1 MKKWFK
7 RITAGAVAAVVFGM
21 ALMPQGE
28 ARAASARIQVSVP
41 ENKVT
46 TYRQGETKSFVLE
59 LKNSGTEEL
68 KNVKAV
74 PRLEGEEGQWPFAT
88 EYQSYE
94 AEKESMAPGET
105 WQASFGFT
113 ARPDAAP
120 GRYRVVF
127 DVSAVGDG
135 QEDIGGS
142 SSFYVN
148 VAAQES
154 GKTPDSSQPQGSA
167 GESWQGSGGDQDGS
181 GGWTPA
187 AAVAQ
192 ADDGSMPALAGGFEN
207 GPVTGGGQSA
217 SGTVPRVIVTGF
229 DTDPGEVK
237 AGTDFKLTIHLKNTS
252 KSSRVSNILFELAA
266 PTEGRDEQT
275 TAPAFLPASGASSLY
290 LDQIGAGGTADISI
304 QLNAK
309 ADLVQKPYSIN
320 LAMKYEDQNASQIE
334 AQSSISIPVRQ
345 EARFEF
351 SDFEVTPAVIS
362 PGEESNVSCSLYN
375 LGRVKLYNVKAVF
388 EGKSIKKEELF
399 VGSVEPGASA
409 AIDAMLEGEKET
421 KGPEKVKMTLTY
433 EDEAGKVSKAE
444 KELQLE
450 VAAAVETVDWSQTD
464 MEAARPFPV
473 LPAAAA
479 VLTVAAGTAA
489 ALMWRRKKRAA
500 EEEVQYEL
508 DGPSEDE

>member
-28 ARAASARIQVSVP
+28 SRAAAARIQVSVP
-41 ENKVT
+41 ENRVPA
-46 TYRQGETKSFVLE
+46 YEQGETKTFVLE
-59 LKNSGTEEL
+59 VKNNGPDEL
-68 KNVKAV
+68 KNIKAV

-88 EYQSYE
+88 DYQSYE
-94 AEKESMAPGET
+94 EGKESMAPGET

-113 ARPDAAP
+113 ARGDAAL

-127 DVSAVGDG
+127 DVSATGSG
-135 QEDIGGS
+135 GEDIGGS

-148 VAAQES
+148 VTANES
-154 GKTPDSSQPQGSA
+154 GKEPDGSKPQGGA
-167 GESWQGSGGDQDGS
+167 GESWQGAGGAQDGPA
-181 GGWTPA
+181 GWTA
-187 AAVAQ
+187 AREVQ
-192 ADDGSMPALAGGFEN
+192 TEGGSMAALAGSFEN
-207 GPVTGGGQSA
+207 GPVTGGGQAS

-252 KSSRVSNILFELAA
+252 KASRVSNLLFELAA

-320 LAMKYEDQNASQIE
+320 LAMKYEDQNAAQIE

-351 SDFEVTPAVIS
+351 SDFEVTPTVIS

-375 LGRVKLYNVKAVF
+375 MGRVKLYNVKALF
-388 EGKSIKKEELF
+388 EGKGIKKEELF

-409 AIDAMLEGEKET
+409 AIDAMLEGEKKT
-421 KGPEKVKMTLTY
+421 KGPEKVKMTVTY
-433 EDEAGKVSKAE
+433 EDEAGKISKAE

-450 VAAAVETVDWSQTD
+450 VAEAVETTEWDEAD
-464 MEAARPFPV
+464 MKPAPSFPFVPV
-473 LPAAAA
+473 AAA
-479 VLTVAAGTAA
+479 VLAAAAGTTAA
-489 ALMWRRKKRAA
+489 VIWKRKKRAA
-500 EEEVQYEL
+500 EEEVLYEL

>member
-142 SSFYVN
+142 S
-148 VAAQES
+148 AQ
-154 GKTPDSSQPQGSA
+154 
-167 GESWQGSGGDQDGS
+167 GD
-181 GGWTPA
+181 
-187 AAVAQ
+187 
-192 ADDGSMPALAGGFEN
+192 
-207 GPVTGGGQSA
+207 
-217 SGTVPRVIVTGF
+217 RHRI
-229 DTDPGEVK
+229 
-237 AGTDFKLTIHLKNTS
+237 
-252 KSSRVSNILFELAA
+252 
-266 PTEGRDEQT
+266 
-275 TAPAFLPASGASSLY
+275 
-290 LDQIGAGGTADISI
+290 
-304 QLNAK
+304 
-309 ADLVQKPYSIN
+309 
-320 LAMKYEDQNASQIE
+320 
-334 AQSSISIPVRQ
+334 
-345 EARFEF
+345 
-351 SDFEVTPAVIS
+351 
-362 PGEESNVSCSLYN
+362 
-375 LGRVKLYNVKAVF
+375 
-388 EGKSIKKEELF
+388 
-399 VGSVEPGASA
+399 
-409 AIDAMLEGEKET
+409 
-421 KGPEKVKMTLTY
+421 
-433 EDEAGKVSKAE
+433 
-444 KELQLE
+444 
-450 VAAAVETVDWSQTD
+450 
-464 MEAARPFPV
+464 
-473 LPAAAA
+473 
-479 VLTVAAGTAA
+479 
-489 ALMWRRKKRAA
+489 
-500 EEEVQYEL
+500 
-508 DGPSEDE
+508 